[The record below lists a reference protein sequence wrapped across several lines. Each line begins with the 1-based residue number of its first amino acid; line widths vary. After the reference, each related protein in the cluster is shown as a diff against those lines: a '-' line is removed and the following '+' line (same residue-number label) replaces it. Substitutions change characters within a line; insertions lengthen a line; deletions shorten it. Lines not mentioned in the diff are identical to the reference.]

1 MDIFFSASIRGGR
14 DDATLYR
21 EIIDMLG
28 EHGDV
33 LTEHVGAENV
43 EAEEAAAGLSDSD
56 IYDQDLAWLRQADA
70 VVAEVTTPS
79 LGVGYELGRAVAWGT
94 PVCCLYRPDSE
105 HDLSAMV
112 RGNDSVTIEEYDDPS
127 ALEPVL
133 ADVLGR
139 DGR

>member
-43 EAEEAAAGLSDSD
+43 EAEE
-56 IYDQDLAWLRQADA
+56 
-70 VVAEVTTPS
+70 
-79 LGVGYELGRAVAWGT
+79 
-94 PVCCLYRPDSE
+94 
-105 HDLSAMV
+105 
-112 RGNDSVTIEEYDDPS
+112 
-127 ALEPVL
+127 
-133 ADVLGR
+133 
-139 DGR
+139 